1 MKNIKLTLQ
10 YDGSNYHGFQI
21 QPSVE
26 TVQGVLERTVKEITG
41 ESVRVYGCSRTDA
54 GVHAYRYVAGF
65 KTDTPIPSEKISVVM
80 NNYLPDDISILSSE
94 EVDEEFH
101 PRFSCLSKTYRY
113 IIDTDETPDVF
124 RRNYEW
130 QIKKDLDVNAMKESC
145 RYIIGE
151 HDFRSFMTSGPDMES
166 TVRRVYSL
174 DVEKNDKKI
183 VIYINADGY
192 LYNMVR
198 IITGTLCLAGE
209 GKIAPSYLEEIINQ
223 KDRSF
228 AGPTAPPQGL
238 YLDKIFY

>member
-209 GKIAPSYLEEIINQ
+209 GKIAPSYMEEIINQ

-238 YLDKIFY
+238 YLYKIFY

>member
-130 QIKKDLDVNAMKESC
+130 QIKKDLDVNAMKEAC

-238 YLDKIFY
+238 YLYKIFY